1 MHVEVPCDRFI
12 VRSQGLEILTLI
24 REKKKNLYSLFY
36 IKCFRWFRFNPLK
49 LIWIKSLKD
58 LKFKSDLEY

>member
-1 MHVEVPCDRFI
+1 MQVEVPCDGLI
-12 VRSQGLEILTLI
+12 IRSQGLEILTLI
-24 REKKKNLYSLFY
+24 REKKLYSLFY